1 MADKKLISIVVP
13 AYNEE
18 LNIERTFSAIVE
30 ETNAL
35 TDRYDF
41 EFLFIDD
48 HSTDST
54 FEKLLHLS
62 QTDARLRVFRFQ
74 RNYGVQRAV
83 HTGFVLANGDAA
95 ILLDCDLQDPTL
107 LIPLFLEQWEK
118 GYKIAYGVRR
128 TRKEGWFI
136 NTTRRIFY
144 WLIDK
149 LSADELPRDAGDCR
163 LIDRCVINELSKIHD
178 TNIYV
183 RGRIASMGFSH
194 TGVAYDRDAR
204 EFGKTSFTFLSLIG
218 VALDGIIS
226 HSVIPLRLATLLGFL
241 LMLAAFF
248 GIGFFIIGKLLF
260 GADWPVGYAS
270 LVVLLLFG
278 MGLNGLFLGII
289 GEYLARMYSQLK
301 ISSIPVFQVRVVEG
315 KRVEEII
322 DMAQFQ
328 RNAALS
334 SPPQTNSSPD

>member
-18 LNIERTFSAIVE
+18 LNVERTFSAIVE

-35 TDRYDF
+35 TDKYRF
-41 EFLFIDD
+41 EFVFIDD

-54 FEKLLHLS
+54 FAKLQSLAE
-62 QTDARLRVFRFQ
+62 QDRRLKVYRFQ

-83 HTGFVLANGDAA
+83 HTAFVLARGDAA
-95 ILLDCDLQDPTL
+95 IMLDCDLQDPTS
-107 LIPLFLEQWEK
+107 LIPRFLEQWEA
-118 GYKIAYGVRR
+118 GYQVVYGVRR

-149 LSADELPRDAGDCR
+149 LSTDHLPRDAGDCR
-163 LIDRCVINELSKIHD
+163 LLDRVVMVELAKIHD

-194 TGVAYDRDAR
+194 TGVPYDRDAR
-204 EFGKTSFTFLSLIG
+204 IYGKTSFTFLSLIG

-226 HSVIPLRLATLLGFL
+226 HSIIPLRLATMLGFC
-241 LMLAAFF
+241 MVLAAFA
-248 GIGFFIIGKLLF
+248 GIIFFVVARLAF
-260 GADWPVGYAS
+260 GADWPVGFAT
-270 LVVLLLFG
+270 LVVLLLFST
-278 MGLNGLFLGII
+278 GLNGLFLGII
-289 GEYLARMYSQLK
+289 GEYLARMYTQLK
-301 ISSIPVFQVRVVEG
+301 ISSTPLFEARLVDGQ
-315 KRVEEII
+315 I
-322 DMAQFQ
+322 DRSIHDITDLQ
-328 RNAALS
+328 
-334 SPPQTNSSPD
+334 PGVGEQTESAS